1 MESVQLAEYENGVTN
16 RQAKE
21 KEITAGLHTEM
32 RVTELTVRGLK
43 RKAFRKE
50 TAGEKADRDRREK
63 KALIDSLWQAG
74 ARKEKEKGTTTT
86 ANRKEDKLEEKSLK
100 AKPGPN
106 KIGQNPNK
114 VQLAKSKGSAL
125 AS

>member
-1 MESVQLAEYENGVTN
+1 MNVTLRVTN

-50 TAGEKADRDRREK
+50 TAGRRQTETGGK
-63 KALIDSLWQAG
+63 
-74 ARKEKEKGTTTT
+74 R
-86 ANRKEDKLEEKSLK
+86 R
-100 AKPGPN
+100 P
-106 KIGQNPNK
+106 
-114 VQLAKSKGSAL
+114 
-125 AS
+125 